1 MGRVHGGSLVYFE
14 ERFLSGNMGAF
25 LLLVLLTWTA
35 QQSLCKPTVIT
46 GEALKAGLIPKVCRK
61 SPATP
66 GYPEFCKRFI
76 KRGGG
81 DYSEQIFVEEEE
93 CCPVSEGC
101 PTSIPLCS
109 QTGGEDYSEQIIQE
123 ETTCCIPGVSHVHSL
138 VFTNGGRRLQRT

>member
-66 GYPEFCKRFI
+66 GYPDFCKRFI
-76 KRGGG
+76 KRSAE
-81 DYSEQIFVEEEE
+81 DFREQILVEEEE
-93 CCPVSEGC
+93 CCPEYGEC
-101 PTSIPLCS
+101 PTSLPLCS
-109 QTGGEDYSEQIIQE
+109 QIRGEDYSEKILECCPPFVQGCP
-123 ETTCCIPGVSHVHSL
+123 TCCKVCDNW
-138 VFTNGGRRLQRT
+138 TM